1 MSQLVGCKEQGGQTG
16 SLGTAGLH
24 GSRPLGQQE
33 LLPPARAMATAPGE
47 RLREEARCSVCL
59 DFLQEP
65 ISVDCGHSFCLRCIS
80 EFCEKSDSA
89 QGGVYACPQ
98 CRGPFRPASFRP
110 NRQLASL
117 VDSVRQLGL
126 GTGHPGTRQCAR
138 HGEDL
143 SRFCEEDHTL
153 LCWVCDTS
161 PEHQSH
167 RTEPLQE
174 AASR

>member
-1 MSQLVGCKEQGGQTG
+1 
-16 SLGTAGLH
+16 
-24 GSRPLGQQE
+24 
-33 LLPPARAMATAPGE
+33 MAAAPGE

-98 CRGPFRPASFRP
+98 CRSPFRPSSFRP

-126 GTGHPGTRQCAR
+126 GIGHPGTRQCAR

-143 SRFCEEDHTL
+143 SRFCEEDQAM
-153 LCWVCDTS
+153 LCWICDTS

-174 AASR
+174 AASRYQVRLCSGPREENRENLGQVNLGIEGTNSPNRSKRCD

>member
-1 MSQLVGCKEQGGQTG
+1 M
-16 SLGTAGLH
+16 
-24 GSRPLGQQE
+24 
-33 LLPPARAMATAPGE
+33 
-47 RLREEARCSVCL
+47 CL

-98 CRGPFRPASFRP
+98 CRSPFRPSSFRP

-126 GTGHPGTRQCAR
+126 GIGHPGTRQCAR

-143 SRFCEEDHTL
+143 SRFCEEDQAM
-153 LCWVCDTS
+153 LCWICDTS

-174 AASR
+174 AASRYQVRLCSGPREENRENLGQVNLGIEGTNSPNRSKRCD

>member
-1 MSQLVGCKEQGGQTG
+1 M
-16 SLGTAGLH
+16 AG
-24 GSRPLGQQE
+24 
-33 LLPPARAMATAPGE
+33 APGE
-47 RLREEARCSVCL
+47 RLQEEARCSVCL

-89 QGGVYACPQ
+89 QGVYACPQ

-126 GTGHPGTRQCAR
+126 GTGHAGSRQCAR

-143 SRFCEEDHTL
+143 SRFCEEDQTM

-161 PEHQSH
+161 PEHRSH
-167 RTEPLQE
+167 RTETLQE
-174 AASR
+174 AASRYQVSLSSGSLVEIGKTLRLVIFECEGTYSRQSQTMLLHE

>member
-1 MSQLVGCKEQGGQTG
+1 MRV
-16 SLGTAGLH
+16 
-24 GSRPLGQQE
+24 
-33 LLPPARAMATAPGE
+33 MASAPGE

-80 EFCEKSDSA
+80 EFCEKSDNA

-98 CRGPFRPASFRP
+98 CRGPFRPANFRP

-126 GTGHPGTRQCAR
+126 GTGHTGTRQCSR

-143 SRFCEEDHTL
+143 SRFCEEDQAM

-161 PEHQSH
+161 PEHRSH
-167 RTEPLQE
+167 RTEPLEE
-174 AASR
+174 AASRYQVSCLLLRFLCGNWGETWTDDVGM